1 MSRRFIVEQVSV
13 GRVTLDARQSRHA
26 RDVLRLT
33 IGETVEVFDTAG
45 RRAAGRI
52 VSVEPVVEIEIAS
65 VEQATPRAR
74 EIVIAS
80 AVPKG
85 DRADWLVE
93 KLSELNVTTWIPLR
107 TARSVVHPEGTSKF
121 DRWRRIAEESAKQC
135 GRDGVLKIEP
145 LRAFDQILSVQC
157 YSGFIRMIASLSVDA
172 CRLGVGVGGSAI
184 VLVGPE
190 GGWTDDELAQ
200 AREAGWASVTL
211 GSTILRIETA
221 AVVAAAIISQEICK
235 V

>member
-13 GRVTLDARQSRHA
+13 GRVALDARQSRHA
-26 RDVLRLT
+26 RDVLRLA
-33 IGETVEVFDTAG
+33 IGETVEVFDAAG
-45 RRAAGRI
+45 GRAEGRI
-52 VSVEPVVEIEIAS
+52 VSTDPHVQIEIAS
-65 VEQATPRAR
+65 VARATSRSR

-93 KLSELNVTTWIPLR
+93 KLSELNVTRWIPVR

-121 DRWRRIAEESAKQC
+121 DRWRRIADESAKQC
-135 GRDGVLKIEP
+135 GRDGVMKIEP
-145 LRAFDQILSVQC
+145 LQAFEQVLSSHC
-157 YSGFIRMIASLSVDA
+157 DSGFVGMIASLSVDA
-172 CRLGVGVGGSAI
+172 CRPAVGAGVSTI

-190 GGWTDDELAQ
+190 GGWTDEELAQ
-200 AREAGWASVTL
+200 ARDAGWASVTL

-221 AVVAAAIISQEICK
+221 AVVAAAIISQEIYE